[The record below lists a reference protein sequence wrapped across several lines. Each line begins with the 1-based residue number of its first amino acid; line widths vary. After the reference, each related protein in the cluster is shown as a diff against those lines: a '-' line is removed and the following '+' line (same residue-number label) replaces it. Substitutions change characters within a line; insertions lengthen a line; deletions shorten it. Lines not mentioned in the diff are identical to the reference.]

1 MARFSVETRRATISA
16 PMPFA
21 RLRAAAPKLRTA
33 GPKVRAA
40 APIPKELREQQVE
53 VWPKRSARLRLLLRR
68 KKLLTGLMGL
78 MSLEA

>member
-1 MARFSVETRRATISA
+1 MSA

-33 GPKVRAA
+33 DPKVRAA

-68 KKLLTGLMGL
+68 KKEAPDGPDGPDEPGGLRGL
-78 MSLEA
+78 IA

>member
-1 MARFSVETRRATISA
+1 
-16 PMPFA
+16 MPFA

-33 GPKVRAA
+33 DPKVRAA

-68 KKLLTGLMGL
+68 KKLLMGL

>member
-1 MARFSVETRRATISA
+1 
-16 PMPFA
+16 MPLA

-33 GPKVRAA
+33 DPKVRAA